1 MGKTKRLLTALC
13 ALVCALMLSTTT
25 ALAATNSFS
34 CMLTADETT
43 LTVSTDRDFDTICLP
58 SDRSEGG
65 VEVNF
70 TFSTDKTPIE
80 SIKIGSENY
89 PLGGNTV
96 KFKHLFKS
104 TSQEDSK
111 IVVTLEGGNAYPLP
125 PCLIVFPAQL
135 IAKEITVKTDP
146 TGIILSGFGY
156 AQRYGAQL
164 NVEVY
169 KDAAM
174 TKMLASYDDDMSK
187 NTVAIHKS
195 GRSWYKP
202 NTKYYLK
209 IRGADRYLDPAG
221 GVHRYAGEAIT
232 KTVQTSYAVNPV
244 VKSVKI
250 SNIKVTDLSTIFE
263 RKYRTTYKMT
273 ITLSKKATK
282 IKGIKVFAAGGYYTA
297 KGNRSTFTITVSN
310 TTDRSYKGMKT
321 DYRLCTFSAADSV
334 GGAYSSWT
342 NSKKYTV
349 K

>member
-25 ALAATNSFS
+25 ALAATS
-34 CMLTADETT
+34 
-43 LTVSTDRDFDTICLP
+43 VSTTMNDGTNLTISADQDLAALCLP
-58 SDRSEGG
+58 SDRAQGG

-80 SIKIGSENY
+80 SIKVGSDY
-89 PLGGNTV
+89 TPLGGTTV
-96 KFKHLFKS
+96 HYTHLFKS

-111 IVVTLEGGNAYPLP
+111 VVITLESGEYATLPLN
-125 PCLIVFPAQL
+125 IYPAQL

-146 TGIILSGFGY
+146 TGIVLSGFGF
-156 AQRYGAQL
+156 AQRYGARL
-164 NVEVY
+164 YVDVY

-174 TKMLASYDDDMSK
+174 TKRLGSYNDDMSK
-187 NTVAIHKS
+187 GTVAIHKS

-209 IRGADRYLDPAG
+209 IYGVDRYLDSAG
-221 GVHRYAGEAIT
+221 GVHYYAGKAIT

-250 SNIKVTDLSTIFE
+250 SNVKVTNLSTLFE

-273 ITLSKKATK
+273 ITLSKKAAK
-282 IKGIKVFAAGGYYTA
+282 IQGIKVFAAGGYYTA
-297 KGNRSTFTITVSN
+297 KGKGKTFTITVSN
-310 TTDRSYKGMKT
+310 TTDRSYRGMKT

-342 NSKKYTV
+342 KSKKYTV

>member
-25 ALAATNSFS
+25 ALAATSIPVTMNDGTH
-34 CMLTADETT
+34 LTISADQN
-43 LTVSTDRDFDTICLP
+43 LNALCLP

-80 SIKIGSENY
+80 SIKVGSDY
-89 PLGGNTV
+89 TPLGGTTV
-96 KFKHLFKS
+96 HYTHLFKS

-111 IVVTLEGGNAYPLP
+111 VVITLESGEYVTLPLN
-125 PCLIVFPAQL
+125 IYPAQL
-135 IAKEITVKTDP
+135 IAKEIIVKTDP
-146 TGIILSGFGY
+146 TGIVLSGFGY
-156 AQRYGAQL
+156 TQRYGAQL

-174 TKMLASYDDDMSK
+174 TTRLAAYETDMSK
-187 NTVAIHKS
+187 TSVAIHKS
-195 GRSWYKP
+195 GCSWYKP

-209 IRGADRYLDPAG
+209 IYGADRYLDTAG
-221 GVHRYAGEAIT
+221 GVHYYAGKAIT
-232 KTVQTSYAVNPV
+232 KTVQTSDPVNPV

-250 SNIKVTDLSTIFE
+250 SNVKVTNLSTIFE

-273 ITLSKKATK
+273 ITLSKKAAN

-297 KGNRSTFTITVSN
+297 KGKGKTFTITVSN
-310 TTDRSYKGMKT
+310 TTDRSYKGMST
-321 DYRLCTFSAADSV
+321 NYRLCTFSAADSV

-342 NSKKYTV
+342 KSKKYTV
-349 K
+349 R

>member
-1 MGKTKRLLTALC
+1 
-13 ALVCALMLSTTT
+13 MLSTTT
-25 ALAATNSFS
+25 ALADAYSYPFKT
-34 CMLTADETT
+34 TDGTT
-43 LTVSTDRDFDTICLP
+43 LTISADQNLNALCLP

-80 SIKIGSENY
+80 GIAIGSDY
-89 PLGGNTV
+89 TPLGGNTV
-96 KFKHLFKS
+96 SYMHRFDS
-104 TSQEDSK
+104 TRQEDSR
-111 IVVTLEGGNAYPLP
+111 IVVTLEGGAAYAIPLN
-125 PCLIVFPAQL
+125 IYPAQL

-156 AQRYGAQL
+156 TQRYGAQL

-174 TKMLASYDDDMSK
+174 TTRLAAYETDMSK
-187 NTVAIHKS
+187 TSVAIHKS
-195 GRSWYKP
+195 GCSWYKP

-209 IRGADRYLDPAG
+209 IYGADRYLDTAG
-221 GVHRYAGEAIT
+221 GVHYYAGKAIT

-250 SNIKVTDLSTIFE
+250 SNIKVTNLSTIFE

-273 ITLSKKATK
+273 ITLSKKAAN

-297 KGNRSTFTITVSN
+297 KGKGKTFTITVSN

-321 DYRLCTFSAADSV
+321 NYRLCTFSAVDSV

-342 NSKKYTV
+342 KSKNYTV

>member
-25 ALAATNSFS
+25 ALADTYSYPFK
-34 CMLTADETT
+34 TPDGTT
-43 LTVSTDRDFDTICLP
+43 LTISADQNLNALCLP

-80 SIKIGSENY
+80 GIAIGSDY
-89 PLGGNTV
+89 TPLGGTTV
-96 KFKHLFKS
+96 NYMHRFNS
-104 TSQEDSK
+104 TSQKDSK
-111 IVVTLEGGNAYPLP
+111 IVITLENGEYATYSLD
-125 PCLIVFPAQL
+125 IHPAQL
-135 IAKEITVKTDP
+135 IAKEITVRTDP
-146 TGIILSGFGY
+146 TGIVLSGFGY
-156 AQRYGAQL
+156 AQRYGARL
-164 NVEVY
+164 YVDVY

-174 TKMLASYDDDMSK
+174 TKRVGSSNFDMS
-187 NTVAIHKS
+187 NGTVAILKS
-195 GRSWYKP
+195 DCSWYKP

-209 IRGADRYLDPAG
+209 IYGVDRYSNSAG
-221 GVHRYAGEAIT
+221 EAYYYAGAAIT

-273 ITLSKKATK
+273 ITLSKKAAK

-297 KGNRSTFTITVSN
+297 KGNRNTFTITVSN

-321 DYRLCTFSAADSV
+321 NYQLCTFSAADSV

-342 NSKKYTV
+342 KSKKYTV